1 MQIFIKDLR
10 GNNITVE
17 VESDT
22 SICDVMQKI
31 QDKAGIPPD
40 QQRLVFAGKQLE
52 SCNPTP
58 PCTGSC
64 RGLVDY
70 NIQRDAQLHLVLRL
84 RGSKYTFSS
93 QSTVVSA

>member
-1 MQIFIKDLR
+1 MQIFIKDLA
-10 GNNITVE
+10 GKNITVE

-40 QQRLVFAGKQLE
+40 QQRLIFAGRELL

-64 RGLVDY
+64 RKLGDY
-70 NIQRDAQLHLVLRL
+70 NIQKESQLHLVLRL
-84 RGSKYTFSS
+84 RGPSYTFSS
-93 QSTVVSA
+93 QSTIVSA